1 METSKDP
8 IIEKWLE
15 LNIKRA
21 EFEFYAGG
29 DSMGDTNLMFYNE
42 KDEEV
47 AFEYKDEI
55 DQMVYDNV
63 EFYVNSDGNYLGEHG
78 VVNIELDD
86 DNEGFTFSKSAMSEY
101 CESVA
106 DTISLQLEEQEYNYL
121 RDYVSEFEDSC
132 NVEDITYGYS
142 IFVYSVDFFKDN
154 ELSDI
159 EESIL
164 AKIKEACN
172 SHSYEQESDRD
183 IDEDGINI
191 SDLDLK
197 EDNKI
202 DFNVNYHIY
211 IERESD

>member
-15 LNIKRA
+15 LNIQRA

-29 DSMGDTNLMFYNE
+29 DSMGDTELTFYND
-42 KDEEV
+42 KNQPV
-47 AFEYKDEI
+47 TFEYETEI
-55 DQMVYDNV
+55 DKMVYDNV
-63 EFYVNSDGNYLGEHG
+63 EFYVNSDGHYLGEHG
-78 VVNIELDD
+78 VVTIELDD
-86 DNEGFTFSKSAMSEY
+86 DNEDFIFSKSAMSEY
-101 CESVA
+101 YESVA
-106 DTISLQLEEQEYNYL
+106 DTIGLQLEEQEYNYL
-121 RDYVSEFEDSC
+121 RDYVSEFEDSSS
-132 NVEDITYGYS
+132 VEDITDGNS

-172 SHSYEQESDRD
+172 GHSYEQESGRD
-183 IDEDGINI
+183 IDEDDINI

>member
-15 LNIKRA
+15 LNIQRA

-86 DNEGFTFSKSAMSEY
+86 DNEGFVFSKSAMSEY

-132 NVEDITYGYS
+132 NVEDITNGYS

-172 SHSYEQESDRD
+172 GHSYEQESDRD

-211 IERESD
+211 TERESD

>member
-15 LNIKRA
+15 LNIQRA

-29 DSMGDTNLMFYNE
+29 DSMGDTELTFYND
-42 KDEEV
+42 KNQPV
-47 AFEYKDEI
+47 TFEYETEI
-55 DQMVYDNV
+55 EQMVYDNV

-78 VVNIELDD
+78 VVTIELDD
-86 DNEGFTFSKSAMSEY
+86 DNEDFIFSKSAMSEY
-101 CESVA
+101 YESVA
-106 DTISLQLEEQEYNYL
+106 DTIGLQLEEQEYNYL
-121 RDYVSEFEDSC
+121 RDYVSEFEDSSS
-132 NVEDITYGYS
+132 VEDITDGNS

-172 SHSYEQESDRD
+172 GHSYEQESDRD

>member
-15 LNIKRA
+15 LNIQRA

-86 DNEGFTFSKSAMSEY
+86 DNEGFTFSKNAMSEY

-121 RDYVSEFEDSC
+121 RDYVSEFVDFC
-132 NVEDITYGYS
+132 NVYDITNGNS

-172 SHSYEQESDRD
+172 GHHYEQESDRD
-183 IDEDGINI
+183 IDDDGINI

-211 IERESD
+211 TERESD

>member
-47 AFEYKDEI
+47 AFEYKAEI

-63 EFYVNSDGNYLGEHG
+63 EFYVNSDGHYLGEHG

-86 DNEGFTFSKSAMSEY
+86 DNEGFTFFKSAMSEFS
-101 CESVA
+101 ESVS

-132 NVEDITYGYS
+132 NVEDITDGNS

-154 ELSDI
+154 KLSDI

-172 SHSYEQESDRD
+172 AHSYEQESDRD
-183 IDEDGINI
+183 IDDDGINI

-211 IERESD
+211 TERESD

>member
-63 EFYVNSDGNYLGEHG
+63 EFYVNSNR
-78 VVNIELDD
+78 
-86 DNEGFTFSKSAMSEY
+86 T
-101 CESVA
+101 
-106 DTISLQLEEQEYNYL
+106 
-121 RDYVSEFEDSC
+121 
-132 NVEDITYGYS
+132 
-142 IFVYSVDFFKDN
+142 
-154 ELSDI
+154 
-159 EESIL
+159 
-164 AKIKEACN
+164 
-172 SHSYEQESDRD
+172 SHS
-183 IDEDGINI
+183 I
-191 SDLDLK
+191 SPALRTLSYGSGPMRALGVASRQGCILITEAWPSMRK
-197 EDNKI
+197 FGNKRPVLPVGGCRYLSI
-202 DFNVNYHIY
+202 
-211 IERESD
+211 